1 MRAAVWSRC
10 GLEIALQIAHQET
23 SLRQQ
28 CGDLDHV
35 RERRVRLVD
44 VVVQIPERGIRTMS
58 VKVDGETVKGYKA
71 EQFADAYSRVV
82 GVTGVTRGY
91 FQVQ

>member
-1 MRAAVWSRC
+1 
-10 GLEIALQIAHQET
+10 
-23 SLRQQ
+23 
-28 CGDLDHV
+28 
-35 RERRVRLVD
+35 
-44 VVVQIPERGIRTMS
+44 MS
-58 VKVDGETVKGYKA
+58 VKVDGETVKGYTA

>member
-1 MRAAVWSRC
+1 
-10 GLEIALQIAHQET
+10 
-23 SLRQQ
+23 
-28 CGDLDHV
+28 
-35 RERRVRLVD
+35 
-44 VVVQIPERGIRTMS
+44 MS